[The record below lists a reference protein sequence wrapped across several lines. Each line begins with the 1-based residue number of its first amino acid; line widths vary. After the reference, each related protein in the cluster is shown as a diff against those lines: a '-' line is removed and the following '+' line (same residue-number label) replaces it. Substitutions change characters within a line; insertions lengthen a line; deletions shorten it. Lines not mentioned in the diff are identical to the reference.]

1 MMVAEAERVAKAAAA
16 AAEAEVVGAMTEE
29 GKVYQQG

>member
-1 MMVAEAERVAKAAAA
+1 MMVGEAERVAKAA